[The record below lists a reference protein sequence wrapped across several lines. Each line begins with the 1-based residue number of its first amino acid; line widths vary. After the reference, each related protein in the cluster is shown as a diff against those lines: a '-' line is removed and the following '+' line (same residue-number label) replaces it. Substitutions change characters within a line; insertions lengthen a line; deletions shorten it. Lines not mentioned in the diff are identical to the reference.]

1 MTPEDYQWHINL
13 VKDRHH
19 DLSLTFEQAEQVY
32 KFEEN
37 KTNYSEKYYFS
48 AWEEWDYELSTFKKI
63 LDLKQFSI
71 FEQYLKE
78 AVESY
83 QQSLIEQDTENLK
96 EIEFN
101 KETIKYYE
109 EQFLPDFFK
118 DPVLYTFK
126 WLSTDSA
133 KIDFLK
139 AEYKK
144 FLDNSK
150 KRILTDHFRHNR
162 TFKPNQLE
170 VSLLRHKL
178 SYLWAD
184 YYSFKAQMDDPTKAV
199 AKYLNQK
206 LKYFQEK
213 YDEFIES
220 KLEALRVF
228 NKVNFDKYH
237 GECRGGWHTV
247 IVGQTSPDEEREY
260 RVMCLLLLDREK
272 YGC

>member
-1 MTPEDYQWHINL
+1 MTSEEYQWHINL
-13 VKDRHH
+13 VKDRNHSL
-19 DLSLTFEQAEQVY
+19 DLTFEQAEQVY
-32 KFEEN
+32 KFEED
-37 KTNYSEKYYFS
+37 KSTYSEKYFFS
-48 AWEEWDYELSTFKKI
+48 AWEEWDYELSAFKKI
-63 LDLKQFSI
+63 LNPEQFSI
-71 FEQYLKE
+71 FEQNMKE
-78 AVESY
+78 AIANY

-101 KETIKYYE
+101 KETIKYCE
-109 EQFLPDFFK
+109 EHFLPDFFK
-118 DPVLYTFK
+118 DPVLYSFS
-126 WLSTDSA
+126 WLSADRA

-162 TFKPNQLE
+162 IFKPNELE

-184 YYSFKAQMDDPTKAV
+184 YSSFKFQMDEPTKAV
-199 AKYLNQK
+199 AEYLKQK

-213 YDEFIES
+213 YDEFIAS
-220 KLEALRVF
+220 KLEALKMF
-228 NKVNFDKYH
+228 NKENFDKYH
-237 GECRGGWHTV
+237 GESRGGWHTI
-247 IVGQTSPDEEREY
+247 IVGQTSAEAEKEY
-260 RVMCLLLLDREK
+260 RAMCLLLLDRKK